1 MENESHSAKRPGP
14 KSSAQTPAK
23 KSEKRKGSDKNKP
36 GSAGEKGGKI
46 TFSEKVLESLKS
58 KVKEHNSKYS
68 KKVTLS
74 QLKKV
79 YRRGA
84 GAFSSSHRPGKSRG
98 QWAMAR
104 VNTFLKMVRGGKVKD
119 SYRKADQDIAK
130 ASANVLIDDG
140 VREENF
146 FTEEDF
152 IEAKLDIYNHQL
164 QEDPEFTDEMWSTI
178 FIDVD
183 ELGFEEY
190 VSEESWAAESNKGK
204 KLNKPFRTPKGP
216 KKFSVYVKNEKG
228 NVVKVNFG
236 DPNMEIK
243 RDDPGRRKNFR
254 ARHNCANPGPKTKA
268 RYWSCKMWSKKS
280 VTKMTKGEEE
290 KSEAPQESSEAA
302 EDYMKKLFMDH
313 CASYDKDLVNTA
325 GMDKDKTYAT
335 CAMQYDK
342 MKSSLYEK
350 GEAGLTEKQKKLP
363 KPLQDAILKKQEK
376 TSDAGLWENIQKK
389 KKRMG
394 KNYKPAKPGDKDYPS
409 KEAIKKAQSKK
420 MKKDYAKE
428 DFEPHMMYDP
438 KTGKG
443 YKAKTLED
451 HLKMKKMGYTHEK
464 PEK

>member
-1 MENESHSAKRPGP
+1 MENESNSAKRPGP

-23 KSEKRKGSDKNKP
+23 KSEQKKGSSKNKP
-36 GSAGEKGGKI
+36 GSAGEKGSKI
-46 TFSEKVLESLKS
+46 TFSDRVLESLKT
-58 KVKEHNSKYS
+58 KVTEHNKKYS

-104 VNTFLKMVRGGKVKD
+104 VNMFLKMVRGGKVKD
-119 SYRKADQDIAK
+119 SYRKADQDVAK

-140 VREENF
+140 IREDNF
-146 FTEEDF
+146 FTEEDL
-152 IEAKLDIYNHQL
+152 IAAKLDIYNHQL

-190 VSEESWAAESNKGK
+190 IDEESWASEKNKGK
-204 KLNKPFRTPKGP
+204 KLNKPFRTPGGP

-280 VTKMTKGEEE
+280 VTKVTKGEEGE
-290 KSEAPQESSEAA
+290 VEENIESE
-302 EDYMKKLFMDH
+302 
-313 CASYDKDLVNTA
+313 
-325 GMDKDKTYAT
+325 
-335 CAMQYDK
+335 
-342 MKSSLYEK
+342 
-350 GEAGLTEKQKKLP
+350 GETE
-363 KPLQDAILKKQEK
+363 
-376 TSDAGLWENIQKK
+376 AGLWENIRKK

-394 KNYKPAKPGDKDYPS
+394 KNYKPAKPGSKDRPS
-409 KEAIKKAQSKK
+409 KEAWKKAQSADEE
-420 MKKDYAKE
+420 KDFK
-428 DFEPHMMYDP
+428 PHMMYDP

-443 YKAKTLED
+443 VEAKTYKQHLE
-451 HLKMKKMGYTHEK
+451 LKEKGYTHEK
-464 PEK
+464 PDSSKGGHHESKK

>member
-1 MENESHSAKRPGP
+1 MENESYSAKRPGP

-58 KVKEHNSKYS
+58 KVKEHNAKYS

-140 VREENF
+140 IREENF
-146 FTEEDF
+146 FTEEDL
-152 IEAKLDIYNHQL
+152 IAAKLDIYNYQL

-190 VSEESWAAESNKGK
+190 VSEESWAAEANKGK
-204 KLNKPFRTPKGP
+204 KLNKPFRTPGGP

-254 ARHNCANPGPKTKA
+254 ARHNCSNPGPKTKA

-280 VTKMTKGEEE
+280 VTKVTKGEEE
-290 KSEAPQESSEAA
+290 NPEESKESSEAS
-302 EDYMKKLFMDH
+302 EDYMKKAFMDH
-313 CASYDKDLVNTA
+313 CASYDKDLVNTT

-335 CAMQYDK
+335 CSMQYDK

-350 GEAGLTEKQKKLP
+350 GEAGLTENQKKLP
-363 KPLQDAILKKQEK
+363 KPLQDAILKKQGE

-420 MKKDYAKE
+420 MKKDYAAE

-464 PEK
+464 PK